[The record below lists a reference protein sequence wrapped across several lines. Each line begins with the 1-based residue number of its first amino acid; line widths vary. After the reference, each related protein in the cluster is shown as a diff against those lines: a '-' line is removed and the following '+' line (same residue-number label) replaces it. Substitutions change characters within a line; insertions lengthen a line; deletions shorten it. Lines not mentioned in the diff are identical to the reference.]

1 VSGSSVR
8 LAMTLGAPG
17 ATAGGAA
24 ESAGAMQASEV
35 AGDATAIASVSSAGG
50 GAAAAAG
57 QAPATSKAARGF
69 VYFSDRLKAASGHA
83 TRIVFHPAVRAAME
97 PELSKVREGRVLARA
112 LSYPA
117 AIERS
122 LRSAAFHS
130 LCEERVH
137 TYETARFPLA
147 LAFGRLLEPA
157 GWDSSLPLDEI
168 HKRFHSDRGAKGA
181 RMEKAA
187 MLRPLTDEASRAELL
202 KLYEALVLELIAPW
216 VASIIGCDRMLFQ
229 AIPCVRVHRPGEFS
243 IGPHIDAQYQLPDG
257 SLNAYLPLTSI
268 DDTNSL
274 YLESAPGREDF
285 HPLRLAYG
293 QFCTFYGA
301 FCTHFAVEN
310 LSERTRVSLDF
321 RVVPGG
327 CYAAHI
333 DEQPPDFRVGGY
345 YSEAVRAQGAA
356 GDSGQAEGAFC
367 VSARGRPYW
376 RHGFPH
382 TAN

>member
-1 VSGSSVR
+1 
-8 LAMTLGAPG
+8 M
-17 ATAGGAA
+17 
-24 ESAGAMQASEV
+24 
-35 AGDATAIASVSSAGG
+35 
-50 GAAAAAG
+50 
-57 QAPATSKAARGF
+57 
-69 VYFSDRLKAASGHA
+69 
-83 TRIVFHPAVRAAME
+83 
-97 PELSKVREGRVLARA
+97 
-112 LSYPA
+112 
-117 AIERS
+117 
-122 LRSAAFHS
+122 
-130 LCEERVH
+130 
-137 TYETARFPLA
+137 
-147 LAFGRLLEPA
+147 
-157 GWDSSLPLDEI
+157 
-168 HKRFHSDRGAKGA
+168 
-181 RMEKAA
+181 
-187 MLRPLTDEASRAELL
+187 
-202 KLYEALVLELIAPW
+202 LELIAPW
-216 VASIIGCDRMLFQ
+216 VASIVGCDRMLFQ

-327 CYAAHI
+327 CYADHI

-345 YSEAVRAQGAA
+345 YSEAVRAQGAVA
-356 GDSGQAEGAFC
+356 GDSGQAAGAFC

-382 TAN
+382 TAK